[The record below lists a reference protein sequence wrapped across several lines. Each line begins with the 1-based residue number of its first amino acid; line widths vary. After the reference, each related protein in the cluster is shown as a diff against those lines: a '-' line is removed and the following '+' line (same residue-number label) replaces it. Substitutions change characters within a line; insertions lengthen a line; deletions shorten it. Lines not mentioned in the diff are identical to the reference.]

1 MAPAP
6 EPFDP
11 PLTPE
16 LIVAAYQQGAFP
28 MADSRAADSLGWYIP
43 EQRAI
48 VPLDDL
54 FNCPRSVRRHLRL
67 GTFELRLDTAF
78 DQVIHACAAPRA
90 GEDETWINQRIV
102 DAYIS
107 LHRMGIAH
115 CVEAWRDGQLVGG
128 LYGLAMGGAFF
139 GESMF
144 HDAPSGGT
152 DASKVCLVHLV
163 EHLRHRHFTLLDA
176 QLPNPHL
183 DQFNATII
191 DHDAFMHRLHAALQL
206 DVTW

>member
-1 MAPAP
+1 MPPAP
-6 EPFDP
+6 ESLDP

-16 LIVAAYQQGAFP
+16 LILAAYQQGAFP
-28 MADSRAADSLGWYIP
+28 MADSRASDSLGWYIP
-43 EQRAI
+43 AERAI
-48 VPLDDL
+48 VPLDDH
-54 FNCPRSVRRHLRL
+54 FNCPRTVRRHLRL
-67 GTFELRLDTAF
+67 GTFELRCDTAF

-90 GEDETWINQRIV
+90 SEEETWINPRIIE
-102 DAYIS
+102 AYLR

-115 CVEAWRDGQLVGG
+115 SVEAWRDDQLVGG

-144 HDAPSGGT
+144 HDATCGGT
-152 DASKVCLVHLV
+152 DASKVCLVRLV
-163 EHLRHRHFTLLDA
+163 DHLRQRGFTLLDA

-183 DQFNATII
+183 DQFNAVTI
-191 DHDAFMHRLHAALQL
+191 DHDAFMQHLHAALQL